1 MSNGLVERGAMALVR
16 HAVRTDLVGLAPG
29 DKILVACSGG
39 ADSVALTLALVKEAP
54 LLAILVQAITID
66 HGLQTASAK
75 QAMETARWL
84 REIGCNRVSTVKV
97 EVGSTGG
104 IEAAARE
111 ARYSALEIEAS
122 NTDSIA
128 IYLGHS
134 MDDQAESVLLGL
146 GRGSGPRSIAGME
159 RVSGRYRRPLLGL
172 RRRQLRAA
180 CIEVNAPIWDDPH
193 NDDARFTRVGLRKLM
208 PTLEATLG
216 GGVVEAL
223 ARTADLLREDL
234 SALDSLTAQ
243 IVEVGGFAERIEV
256 EVIELVQLPK
266 AVRTRVLRAMAFRAG
281 VPTGSLTFN
290 HLVRMDAL
298 ITSWRGQGG
307 VALPGELTFTRKSG
321 RLSFS
326 STRRVERGSR

>member
-1 MSNGLVERGAMALVR
+1 MALVR
-16 HAVRTDLVGLAPG
+16 YAVRTDLAELTPG

-39 ADSVALTLALVKEAP
+39 ADSVALTLALVKEAA
-54 LLAILVQAITID
+54 LLAISVQAITID
-66 HGLQTASAK
+66 HGLQTASASR
-75 QAMETARWL
+75 ATETAQWL
-84 REIGCNRVSTVKV
+84 RDIGCDRVSAVKV
-97 EVGSTGG
+97 EVGSVGG

-111 ARYSALEIEAS
+111 ARYSALEKEAS
-122 NTDSIA
+122 KTKSVA

-159 RVSGRYRRPLLGL
+159 RVSGGYRRPLLGL

-193 NDDARFTRVGLRKLM
+193 NEDERFTRVGLRKLM

-234 SALDSLTAQ
+234 SALDLLTAQ
-243 IVEVGGFAERIEV
+243 IVEVAGFADRTEV
-256 EVIELVQLPK
+256 EVSELVHLPT
-266 AVRTRVLRAMAFRAG
+266 AVRTRVLRGMALRAG

-290 HLVRMDAL
+290 HLTRMDSL

-307 VALPGELTFTRKSG
+307 VALPGELTFSRKSG

>member
-1 MSNGLVERGAMALVR
+1 MVEPGAMALVR
-16 HAVRTDLVGLAPG
+16 LAVRTDLAGLLPG

-39 ADSVALTLALVKEAP
+39 ADSVALTLALLKEAP
-54 LLAILVQAITID
+54 LLAILVYAITID
-66 HGLQTASAK
+66 HGLQTGSASRAE
-75 QAMETARWL
+75 QTAQWL
-84 REIGCNRVSTVKV
+84 RDNGCDRVSAVKV
-97 EVGSTGG
+97 EVGSLGG
-104 IEAAARE
+104 IEAAARD
-111 ARYSALEIEAS
+111 ARYAALEIEAS
-122 NTDSIA
+122 KTESVA

-146 GRGSGPRSIAGME
+146 GRGSGPRSMAGME
-159 RVSGRYRRPLLGL
+159 RVSGRYRRPLLSL

-193 NDDARFTRVGLRKLM
+193 NEDERFTRVGLRKLM
-208 PTLEATLG
+208 PTLDATLG

-243 IVEVGGFAERIEV
+243 IVEVAGFADRVEV
-256 EVIELVQLPK
+256 EVSELVHLPT

-281 VPTGSLTFN
+281 VPTGSLSFN
-290 HLVRMDAL
+290 QLTRMDAL

>member
-1 MSNGLVERGAMALVR
+1 MALVR
-16 HAVRTDLVGLAPG
+16 HAVRTDLAELAPG

-39 ADSVALTLALVKEAP
+39 ADSVALALALVQEAP
-54 LLAILVQAITID
+54 LLAISVHAITLD
-66 HGLQTASAK
+66 HGLQTGSAGR
-75 QAMETARWL
+75 AVETAQWL
-84 REIGCNRVSTVKV
+84 RDIGCKQVSAVKV
-97 EVGSTGG
+97 EVGSAGG

-111 ARYSALEIEAS
+111 ARYTALEIEAT
-122 NTDSIA
+122 NTQSIA

-159 RVSGRYRRPLLGL
+159 RVSGCYRRPLLGL

-193 NDDARFTRVGLRKLM
+193 NEDDRFTRVGLRKLM
-208 PTLEATLG
+208 PTFEATLG

-243 IVEVGGFAERIEV
+243 IVEDGGFAERGEV
-256 EVIELVQLPK
+256 EVSKLDQLPT

-290 HLVRMDAL
+290 HLTRMDAL
-298 ITSWRGQGG
+298 ITSWHGQGG
-307 VALPGELTFTRKSG
+307 VALPGDLTFTRKSG

-326 STRRVERGSR
+326 STRGVERGSR

>member
-1 MSNGLVERGAMALVR
+1 MVEPGAMALVR
-16 HAVRTDLVGLAPG
+16 LAVRTDLAQLLPG

-39 ADSVALTLALVKEAP
+39 ADSVALTLALLKEAP
-54 LLAILVQAITID
+54 LLAILVYAITID
-66 HGLQTASAK
+66 HGLQTGSASRAE
-75 QAMETARWL
+75 ETAQWL
-84 REIGCNRVSTVKV
+84 RDIGCDRVSAVKV
-97 EVGSTGG
+97 EVGSLGG
-104 IEAAARE
+104 IEAAARD
-111 ARYSALEIEAS
+111 ARYAALEIEAS
-122 NTDSIA
+122 KTESVA

-146 GRGSGPRSIAGME
+146 GRGSGPRSMAGME
-159 RVSGRYRRPLLGL
+159 RVSGSYRRPLLGL

-180 CIEVNAPIWDDPH
+180 CIEANAPIWDDPH
-193 NDDARFTRVGLRKLM
+193 NDDERYTRVGLRKLM
-208 PTLEATLG
+208 PTLDATLG

-243 IVEVGGFAERIEV
+243 IVEAAGFADSVEV
-256 EVIELVQLPK
+256 EVNDLIHLPT

-281 VPTGSLTFN
+281 VPTGSLSFN
-290 HLVRMDAL
+290 QLTRMDAL